1 MASVNDMND
10 VTEWA
15 EQELRAKLDELKT
28 EMDSLNALI
37 ASTNEIIV
45 DARKKQAELW
55 DRMQLIKKTL
65 RDQYGATDV

>member
-1 MASVNDMND
+1 MADD
-10 VTEWA
+10 VTQWA
-15 EQELRAKLDELKT
+15 EQELRDKLKEL
-28 EMDSLNALI
+28 ESQMDSLNALI

-45 DARKKQAELW
+45 DVRKKQTELW